1 MEIIMTENR
10 GFRSRK
16 FITTN
21 YIVTLGT
28 VVTGASMYLDK
39 AMPAGFYILLAAG
52 IAAYNWSNLRESQ
65 NGSASR

>member
-28 VVTGASMYLDK
+28 VVTAASMYLDK